1 MLEHVTRCGL
11 LVVAVVT
18 LMASV
23 SQRAHANDALPE
35 NREDAITYHI
45 HALEEAA
52 RSELNER
59 GLDRFVKEFE
69 RSHCADE
76 FLATTTDANRR
87 ALVKQVL
94 GVIRR
99 TPHTETTISPLW
111 VRMELFPND
120 EIHEVTFRTQ
130 DTAPYAVTALEIEE
144 VTDSRPRYTLTA
156 DNLSEVFADLEASG
170 FTGVVHVR
178 KNGNVLLEKAY
189 GMANV
194 EFGYPIKLD
203 TVFGIGSTP
212 MDFTLVSLFLL
223 EQQGKIH
230 QDDTLDMFL
239 ENAPADKAKITIR
252 QLMSSQSGLPDFF
265 DTEDDWDPDL
275 AYINRKTAE
284 ERLLSQELLF
294 EPGTKSRHSH
304 GAFGLLSIIIERVT
318 GQDYYAFLKE
328 NFFDPAGMTRTAMNG
343 DSMGLPLSEF
353 AVGQGP
359 VFFGLPNI
367 PPNWGKTSWLVL
379 GSGGMCSTLE
389 DMLKFFALVRS
400 DTVLKPPHNARFNRY
415 GSSLNGSMRG
425 AYLSHVYKGVDD
437 EAILMSNIDA
447 DSPREGD
454 VDEKIRAVVL
464 ALEDFIGD

>member
-1 MLEHVTRCGL
+1 MLELVRRCGL
-11 LVVAVVT
+11 PTVALALATALSAQTV
-18 LMASV
+18 
-23 SQRAHANDALPE
+23 HADDAQPE

-45 HALEEAA
+45 QALERAA
-52 RSELNER
+52 RSDLSERELV
-59 GLDRFVKEFE
+59 RFVNEFA

-76 FLATTTDANRR
+76 FLATTTDSNRR
-87 ALVKQVL
+87 ALVEHVL
-94 GVIRR
+94 GVIGR
-99 TPHTETTISPLW
+99 TPQTETTISPLW
-111 VRMELFPND
+111 VRMELFPGD
-120 EIHEVTFRTQ
+120 EIHEITFRTQ
-130 DTAPYAVTALEIEE
+130 DTAPYAITALEIEE
-144 VTDSRPRYTLTA
+144 VTDSRPRYTLTV

-170 FTGVVHVR
+170 FSGVVHVR
-178 KNGNVLLEKAY
+178 KNGTVLLEEAY

-223 EQQGKIH
+223 EQQGKIQ
-230 QDDTLDMFL
+230 QDDTLDTFL
-239 ENAPADKAKITIR
+239 KDVPADKAKITIR
-252 QLMSSQSGLPDFF
+252 QLMSGQSGLPDFF

-284 ERLLSQELLF
+284 ARLLSQELLF

-304 GAFGLLSIIIERVT
+304 GAFGLLSIIIERVS
-318 GQDYYAFLKE
+318 GQDYYTFLKE
-328 NFFDPAGMTRTAMNG
+328 NFFDRAGMTRTAMNG
-343 DSMGLPLSEF
+343 DAMGLPLSEF

-389 DMLKFFALVRS
+389 DMLKFFSLVRS
-400 DTVLKPPHNARFNRY
+400 DNVLKPPHNARFNRY

-437 EAILMSNIDA
+437 EAIMMSNIDA

-454 VDEKIRAVVL
+454 VDEKMRAIVL
-464 ALEDFIGD
+464 ALEDFIAD